1 MLIHQMDVVTAF
13 LNGTLD
19 EEIYMQQPE
28 CYVEPGKEGLVCRLK
43 KSLYGLKQ
51 SPRCWNNFFKEFMLS
66 LGFVQSVADP
76 CVFIRVLNDK
86 LTIVTVHVDDLILL
100 TDTEKEMIDLKT
112 SLANHFK
119 MKDMGV
125 LHYYLGVSV
134 TIKDGVLQI
143 SQEQYIGKIM
153 RKYKLQDCK
162 TVSTP
167 MDLNVKLVKD
177 DGYSKPWPVDVVQYQ
192 SMVGSL
198 IYAAIAT
205 RPDIAYAVA
214 ALAKFNSSPT
224 EAHLTA
230 VKRVFR
236 YLKGTAQ
243 LRLQY
248 QETDVNVV
256 GYSDA
261 DWASDS
267 DDRRSTSGNVF
278 VMSGDAISWT
288 SKKQPTVALSTS
300 ESEYIALCF
309 ATQEAVWLRQL
320 MKELQIDC
328 TTATTMYEDNQGAIA
343 MSRNPVLHKR
353 TKHIDIKY
361 HFVREKTQDGTIEL
375 KYCPTNE
382 MVADILTKPLSK
394 GQFEYLRCKLGLIQ
408 GHVE

>member
-1 MLIHQMDVVTAF
+1 
-13 LNGTLD
+13 
-19 EEIYMQQPE
+19 MQQPE
-28 CYVEPGKEGLVCRLK
+28 GYVEPGKEGLVCRLK

-51 SPRCWNNFFKEFMLS
+51 SPRCWNHVFKEFMLS
-66 LGFVQSVADP
+66 LGFVQTVTDP
-76 CVFIRVLNDK
+76 CVFIRVLKDK

-100 TDTEKEMIDLKT
+100 TDTEEQMIDLKT

-125 LHYYLGVSV
+125 LHYCLGVSV

-143 SQEQYIGKIM
+143 SQEQYIDKIM

-177 DGYSKPWPVDVVQYQ
+177 DGYSKPVDVVQYQ

-267 DDRRSTSGNVF
+267 DDRRSTSRNVF
-278 VMSGDAISWT
+278 VMSGGAISWT

-300 ESEYIALCF
+300 E
-309 ATQEAVWLRQL
+309 
-320 MKELQIDC
+320 
-328 TTATTMYEDNQGAIA
+328 
-343 MSRNPVLHKR
+343 
-353 TKHIDIKY
+353 
-361 HFVREKTQDGTIEL
+361 
-375 KYCPTNE
+375 
-382 MVADILTKPLSK
+382 
-394 GQFEYLRCKLGLIQ
+394 
-408 GHVE
+408 

>member
-1 MLIHQMDVVTAF
+1 
-13 LNGTLD
+13 
-19 EEIYMQQPE
+19 
-28 CYVEPGKEGLVCRLK
+28 
-43 KSLYGLKQ
+43 
-51 SPRCWNNFFKEFMLS
+51 
-66 LGFVQSVADP
+66 
-76 CVFIRVLNDK
+76 
-86 LTIVTVHVDDLILL
+86 
-100 TDTEKEMIDLKT
+100 
-112 SLANHFK
+112 
-119 MKDMGV
+119 
-125 LHYYLGVSV
+125 
-134 TIKDGVLQI
+134 
-143 SQEQYIGKIM
+143 
-153 RKYKLQDCK
+153 
-162 TVSTP
+162 
-167 MDLNVKLVKD
+167 
-177 DGYSKPWPVDVVQYQ
+177 
-192 SMVGSL
+192 MVGSL

-248 QETDVNVV
+248 QETD
-256 GYSDA
+256 
-261 DWASDS
+261 S
-267 DDRRSTSGNVF
+267 DDRRSISGNVF
-278 VMSGDAISWT
+278 VMSGGAISWT

-320 MKELQIDC
+320 MKDLQMDC
-328 TTATTMYEDNQGAIA
+328 TTATTIYEDNQGAIA

-361 HFVREKTQDGTIEL
+361 HFVQGKTQDGTIEL
-375 KYCPTNE
+375 K
-382 MVADILTKPLSK
+382 DILMTKPLSK